1 MSMQEDFKWTSGQPK
16 TYRSSSQAV
25 RQFCGECG
33 AQLLFIDDNIPEV
46 LDVTIATFDNPEAIK
61 PGIHIHT
68 ASKLSFT
75 STEGLPC
82 FPGGRE

>member
-1 MSMQEDFKWTSGQPK
+1 MQEDFKWTSGQPK

-25 RQFCGECG
+25 RQFCGQCG
-33 AQLLFIDDNIPEV
+33 SQLLFLDDSIPDV
-46 LDVTIATFDNPEAIK
+46 VDVTIASFDTPEAMT
-61 PGIHIHT
+61 PAAHIYT

-82 FPGGRE
+82 FPGARGD